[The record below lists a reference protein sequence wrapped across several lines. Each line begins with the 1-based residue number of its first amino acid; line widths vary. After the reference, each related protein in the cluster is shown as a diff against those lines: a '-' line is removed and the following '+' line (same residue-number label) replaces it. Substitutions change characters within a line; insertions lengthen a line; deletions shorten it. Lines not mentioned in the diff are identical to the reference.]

1 MGGSVP
7 SSNTCGR
14 YNRKVL
20 ENAKYFSPDMKGI
33 LIRSKNSWEGKSS
46 SNRQN
51 KSGEFIENI
60 EVDFNLPEE
69 EYKSYLGLVR
79 CQRR

>member
-7 SSNTCGR
+7 SSNTFGR
-14 YNRKVL
+14 YNRKVS
-20 ENAKYFSPDMKGI
+20 EYFSPNIKGA
-33 LIRSKNSWEGKSS
+33 LIRSQNFWEEKSF

-60 EVDFNLPEE
+60 EAGINLPEE
-69 EYKSYLGLVR
+69 EHKLYVIL
-79 CQRR
+79 

>member
-14 YNRKVL
+14 YNLKVL
-20 ENAKYFSPDMKGI
+20 ENAKYFSPDMKGT
-33 LIRSKNSWEGKSS
+33 LIRSQK
-46 SNRQN
+46 N

>member
-1 MGGSVP
+1 MGSSVP
-7 SSNTCGR
+7 NSNTFGR

-20 ENAKYFSPDMKGI
+20 ENAKYFSQNIKGI
-33 LIRSKNSWEGKSS
+33 LIRSQNSWEGKSS

-69 EYKSYLGLVR
+69 EHKLYVIL
-79 CQRR
+79 